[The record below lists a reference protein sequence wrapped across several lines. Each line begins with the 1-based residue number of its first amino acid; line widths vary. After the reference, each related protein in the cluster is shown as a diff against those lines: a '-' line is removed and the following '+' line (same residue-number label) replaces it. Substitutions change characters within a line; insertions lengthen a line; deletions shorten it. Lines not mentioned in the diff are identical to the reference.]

1 MSAPVISIIVAI
13 TRDNAIG
20 LNGDQLYYISSDLRR
35 FRSITMGHP
44 MIMGRRTFE
53 SFPRGPLPGR
63 RNIVISSRPDYPA
76 AGIELAPSLPAAIS
90 LAQSATESIIACES
104 DSSEIVVI
112 GGASVYRQAL
122 PLASRLY
129 LTVIDVERP
138 DADTFFPAIDPA
150 EWKVAEESEVLIDP
164 PTGLSYRYVTL
175 DRIMP

>member
-1 MSAPVISIIVAI
+1 MPASPVISIIVAI

-20 LNGDQLYYISSDLRR
+20 LGGDQLYYISSDLRR

-44 MIMGRRTFE
+44 MVMGRRTFE

-63 RNIVISSRPDYPA
+63 RNIVITSRPGYPSD
-76 AGIELAPSLPAAIS
+76 GIELAPSLPDALALAATS
-90 LAQSATESIIACES
+90 PTGTEDIKS

-129 LTVIDVERP
+129 LTVIEVDRP
-138 DADTFFPAIDPA
+138 DADTFFPPIDPSKWTIA
-150 EWKVAEESEVLIDP
+150 EQSDPMIDP
-164 PTGLSYRYVTL
+164 PTGLTYRYLTL
-175 DRIMP
+175 TRR